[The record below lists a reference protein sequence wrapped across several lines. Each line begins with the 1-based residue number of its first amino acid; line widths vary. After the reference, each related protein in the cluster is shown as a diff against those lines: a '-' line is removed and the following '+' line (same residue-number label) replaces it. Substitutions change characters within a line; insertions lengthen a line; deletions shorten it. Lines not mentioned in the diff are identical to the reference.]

1 MRLRSLLFVPADSAK
16 KFQKAQG
23 CGADALILDLEDSV
37 AATGKSA
44 ARENLTAWID
54 GAQGARD
61 WAFWVR
67 VNAFDTGLTEQ
78 DLAAV
83 VRPGLDGV
91 ILPKCESGRD
101 VARLAAMLD
110 DIEQKTGVGK
120 GNVSM
125 IVLATETPKSMFN
138 LATYAPAHPRLAALT
153 WGAEDLSS
161 AVGAIANRSLDGAW
175 THPYQLARSPC
186 LMGAAAAVAGQNLG
200 AGQPERAKAAVH
212 AAARV
217 AFISALGVGA
227 LFILIPT
234 RLLGAFGLDEPIVLE
249 IGVQLLRVLS
259 LSGLFVAVALTYTGG
274 LQGTGDTKSP
284 LYISIV
290 SQIIVPLGLCV
301 LIQATSHLDPI
312 DIWLAI
318 LAGHVTRCGLS
329 VLRFNQGKWR
339 SIKVELQAPS

>member
-101 VARLAAMLD
+101 VARLVAMLD

-175 THPYQLARSPC
+175 THPYQLARSLC
-186 LMGAAAAVAGQNLG
+186 LMGAAAAEVG
-200 AGQPERAKAAVH
+200 AIDTVYTDYRDLDGLDASCQ
-212 AAARV
+212 AARRDGFVGKLAIHPDQVPVINRAFAPGADEIDLARRIV
-217 AFISALGVGA
+217 A
-227 LFILIPT
+227 
-234 RLLGAFGLDEPIVLE
+234 AFDEAPDAGT
-249 IGVQLLRVLS
+249 IGIAGKMYDR
-259 LSGLFVAVALTYTGG
+259 
-274 LQGTGDTKSP
+274 P
-284 LYISIV
+284 H
-290 SQIIVPLGLCV
+290 
-301 LIQATSHLDPI
+301 LIQARRLLDR
-312 DIWLAI
+312 D
-318 LAGHVTRCGLS
+318 
-329 VLRFNQGKWR
+329 
-339 SIKVELQAPS
+339 

>member
-138 LATYAPAHPRLAALT
+138 LATYAPAHPQLAALT

-175 THPYQLARSPC
+175 THPYQLARSLC
-186 LMGAAAAVAGQNLG
+186 LMGAAAAEVG
-200 AGQPERAKAAVH
+200 AIDTVYTDYRDLDGLDASCQ
-212 AAARV
+212 AARRDGFVGKLAIHPDQVPVINRAFAPGADEIDLARRIV
-217 AFISALGVGA
+217 A
-227 LFILIPT
+227 
-234 RLLGAFGLDEPIVLE
+234 AFDEAPDAGT
-249 IGVQLLRVLS
+249 IGIAGKMYDR
-259 LSGLFVAVALTYTGG
+259 
-274 LQGTGDTKSP
+274 P
-284 LYISIV
+284 H
-290 SQIIVPLGLCV
+290 
-301 LIQATSHLDPI
+301 LIQARRLLDR
-312 DIWLAI
+312 D
-318 LAGHVTRCGLS
+318 
-329 VLRFNQGKWR
+329 
-339 SIKVELQAPS
+339 

>member
-175 THPYQLARSPC
+175 THPYQLARSLC
-186 LMGAAAAVAGQNLG
+186 LMGAAAAEVG
-200 AGQPERAKAAVH
+200 AIDTVYTDYRDLDGLDASCQ
-212 AAARV
+212 AARRDGFVGKLAIHPDQVPVINRAFAPGADEIDLARRIV
-217 AFISALGVGA
+217 A
-227 LFILIPT
+227 
-234 RLLGAFGLDEPIVLE
+234 AFDEAPDAGT
-249 IGVQLLRVLS
+249 IGIAGKMYDR
-259 LSGLFVAVALTYTGG
+259 
-274 LQGTGDTKSP
+274 P
-284 LYISIV
+284 H
-290 SQIIVPLGLCV
+290 
-301 LIQATSHLDPI
+301 LIQARRLLDR
-312 DIWLAI
+312 D
-318 LAGHVTRCGLS
+318 
-329 VLRFNQGKWR
+329 
-339 SIKVELQAPS
+339 